1 MKSMSWLESAQNLGD
16 SAGDMQWLAAVA
28 MQIRVTD
35 KKKPAKPMAMR
46 VSGGVRCVG
55 RFARIF
61 EKSLNEATQ
70 NT

>member
-1 MKSMSWLESAQNLGD
+1 
-16 SAGDMQWLAAVA
+16 MQWLAAVA